1 MQIHVGYNEPRTY
14 ALTPSRKYIGKA
26 IARGRRQTVAIECL
40 REKRTRVYLLKRIGV
55 ALRNELRVMCSESTN
70 SILSNQSVSELKDFT
85 WNKLLSELEKYAPTF
100 LMILRE
106 STHTRRPRHNR
117 NAVIGMCAALIL
129 KLRFSKMCLVQK
141 IMSLILY
148 GGHSGKQVSYSVK
161 CSIKKCEVV
170 QLL

>member
-1 MQIHVGYNEPRTY
+1 MPE
-14 ALTPSRKYIGKA
+14 GKKDK
-26 IARGRRQTVAIECL
+26 GL
-40 REKRTRVYLLKRIGV
+40 LYLLKRIGM

-70 SILSNQSVSELKDFT
+70 SILSNQSVSELKDFK

-100 LMILRE
+100 LMILCE
-106 STHTRRPRHNR
+106 STHTRQPRHDR

-129 KLRFSKMCLVQK
+129 KLRFSKICLVQK

-161 CSIKKCEVV
+161 WSIEKCEVV